1 MSTEFYLGLLLAI
14 PLGILTIFATPWVKS
29 LFDKSSLSIQER
41 RLFLLQKRYKLVGS
55 YAK

>member
-41 RLFLLQKRYKLVGS
+41 RLFLLQKR
-55 YAK
+55 